1 MLLFIILYKKINTLK
16 TGDCCVNVYAVSN
29 NNNNTEKN
37 FFSFFI
43 DISASVGNAIKSQ
56 LDYTQ

>member
-29 NNNNTEKN
+29 NNNNTEKKCLQEN
-37 FFSFFI
+37 SKEIFFVF
-43 DISASVGNAIKSQ
+43 
-56 LDYTQ
+56 Y